1 MSMRIIFIC
10 FVTTILLAP
19 KLLQANIAYRYKRAT
34 SPAHEVKAVPQHPA
48 LRNLAFTPVTT
59 MDVQSEIIHTEKPVI
74 VEKPVVSSEEYI
86 CAVGAYYNLMCE
98 PILNALKQ
106 YEEGF
111 LKSKEIL
118 PEPDAPYIIEPKT
131 HRIWFTSAQTPQ
143 EVPLEKLRF
152 YNQSLQSYE
161 GKPFEHHFWCNGA
174 YLIPQTIAAIR
185 QFNVPVVIH
194 EIIEV
199 VDRFITKKLFQRF
212 LRDEH
217 FAYACDLARQE
228 ILWQHGGLYMD
239 IGLEQTHDID
249 VYFRKYEAIHLIW
262 YNLDL
267 AHGAIGAKIDSPLLK
282 NSLELVTQFPKF
294 LSEIP
299 FTPSSYTLL
308 GLMHWHAWRLNW
320 SQLKSPPTSIGFLYM
335 GTDFHYQGF
344 GSWQNDKHTL
354 TTGYFIDAA
363 KDYSSDI
370 VSYGRYKYT
379 LEPQGTWLCDL
390 AATHF
395 EAPCLD
401 IRYSPEAH
409 LTKFRGLAGV
419 PIDHKTPYKIEPR
432 THRLW
437 LTSPENPTEPSRE
450 QLRFYKESLQFYKDK
465 PFEHH
470 FWCNGVHLIPETIA
484 MIQSFNV
491 PVIIHEISEIIDQFN
506 IKPLFEKLMSDKL
519 FSFASDIARQE
530 ILVQQGG
537 LYNDIGIE
545 QTTDIEHYFR
555 KYERI
560 QCIRRVWIDTHFI
573 AAPKG
578 STFHT
583 QSLLMI
589 EPLMKAALQK
599 GLTVPHLRTH
609 EFLEARTWQLVAAME
624 EKPLTSVGFVF
635 ADKEYTPHGLGS
647 WVGKDISMTYIVEA
661 FREPT
666 HNNQDAYT
674 LH

>member
-1 MSMRIIFIC
+1 MSIRIIFIY
-10 FVTTILLAP
+10 FVAITFLTSNF
-19 KLLQANIAYRYKRAT
+19 LQAHVSYTYKRAT
-34 SPAHEVKAVPQHPA
+34 SPAYEVKAVSQHPA
-48 LRNLAFTPVTT
+48 LRNLAFTPVKT
-59 MDVQSEIIHTEKPVI
+59 MVVKSEIIHAEKPV
-74 VEKPVVSSEEYI
+74 VEEKRVVSSEEYI

-98 PILNALKQ
+98 QILNALKH
-106 YEEGF
+106 YEGGF
-111 LKSKEIL
+111 LKTKDIL
-118 PEPDAPYIIEPKT
+118 PAPDAPYIIEPKT
-131 HRIWFTSAQTPQ
+131 HRIWFTSAQNPQ

-152 YNQSLQSYE
+152 YNQSLQFYE

-194 EIIEV
+194 EIIDV
-199 VDRFITKKLFQRF
+199 VDQFITKKLFQRF

-228 ILWQHGGLYMD
+228 ILWQQGGLYMD
-239 IGLEQTHDID
+239 IALEQTHDID
-249 VYFRKYEAIHLIW
+249 VYFKKYEAIHLIG

-267 AHGAIGAKIDSPLLK
+267 ANGAIGAKIDSSLLK
-282 NSLELVTQFPKF
+282 DSLNLVNQFPKL

-320 SQLKSPPTSIGFLYM
+320 SQLKSPTTSIGFLYM

-354 TTGYFIDAA
+354 TTGYFINAA
-363 KDYSSDI
+363 KDYFSDTA
-370 VSYGRYKYT
+370 SYGRYKHT
-379 LEPQGTWLCDL
+379 LEPQGTWLCDI
-390 AATHF
+390 AANHF

-409 LTKFRGLAGV
+409 ITKFWGWGGAPLR
-419 PIDHKTPYKIEPR
+419 HKAPYKIEPK

-437 LTSPENPTEPSRE
+437 LTSPENPTGPPRE
-450 QLRFYKESLQFYKDK
+450 QLEFYKKSLQFYKNK
-465 PFEHH
+465 PFKHH
-470 FWCNGVHLIPETIA
+470 FWCNGIHLIPETIA
-484 MIQSFNV
+484 MIQSFNP
-491 PVIIHEISEIIDQFN
+491 PVIIHEISEIIDQFKL
-506 IKPLFEKLMSDKL
+506 KPLFEKLMRDKL

-545 QTTDIEHYFR
+545 QTTDLEHYFR

-560 QCIRRVWIDTHFI
+560 QCIRWGWIDTHFI

-578 STFHT
+578 SKFYV

-589 EPLMKAALQK
+589 EPIMKAALQK
-599 GLTVPHLRTH
+599 GLTIPHQHTH

-624 EKPLTSVGFVF
+624 QQPLTPVGFVF
-635 ADKEYTPHGLGS
+635 ADKEYIPHGLGS
-647 WVGKDISMTYIVEA
+647 WTGKDISMTYIVEA
-661 FREPT
+661 FREPN
-666 HNNQDAYT
+666 NNQHAYM